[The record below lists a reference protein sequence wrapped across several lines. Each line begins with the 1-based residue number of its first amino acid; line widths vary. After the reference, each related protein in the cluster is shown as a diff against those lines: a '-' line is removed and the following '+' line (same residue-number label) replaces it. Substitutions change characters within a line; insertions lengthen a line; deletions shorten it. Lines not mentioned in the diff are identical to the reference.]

1 MSNNCN
7 KLFDLTERNDFL
19 DSDFCANVIG
29 IENNSPYFEFDE
41 YLNYNRMAAACENR
55 YIMTLFLNIRSMNA
69 NFSEFIEDFY
79 VEKTEYDFL
88 SFTETRLTDDVVSL
102 YRMEN
107 YNIFANCR
115 NSHVGG
121 VAIYDKKKY
130 SAHVI
135 EHLTMVRKEL
145 ESIFLHAVVGW
156 ML

>member
-69 NFSEFIEDFY
+69 NF
-79 VEKTEYDFL
+79 L
-88 SFTETRLTDDVVSL
+88 NL
-102 YRMEN
+102 
-107 YNIFANCR
+107 
-115 NSHVGG
+115 
-121 VAIYDKKKY
+121 
-130 SAHVI
+130 
-135 EHLTMVRKEL
+135 
-145 ESIFLHAVVGW
+145 
-156 ML
+156 